1 MLNQRYFIAG
11 APISQN
17 QFVSHVPV
25 QVITN
30 AVCAAT
36 YGTLTVRDT
45 TICVATTGGRGT
57 CGGDSGGP
65 LAFNNQLV
73 SSHFYLPVLFFRPF
87 GRNIISEENLSKN
100 PKLFKRE

>member
-1 MLNQRYFIAG
+1 MLNQRYIIAG

-73 SSHFYLPVLFFRPF
+73 SSHFNLPVFFFRPF
-87 GRNIISEENLSKN
+87 SRNFFRRKSQ
-100 PKLFKRE
+100 